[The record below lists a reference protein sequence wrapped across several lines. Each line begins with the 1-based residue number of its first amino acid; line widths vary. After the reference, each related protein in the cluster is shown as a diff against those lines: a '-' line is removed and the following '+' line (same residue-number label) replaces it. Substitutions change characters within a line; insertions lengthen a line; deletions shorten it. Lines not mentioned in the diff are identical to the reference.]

1 MRNAATLTVL
11 LSACM
16 AMHAAR
22 AQGLEQL
29 SWLTGCWADN
39 AGEPGTGEQWSTLAG
54 GTLMGMGRTVKGG
67 KLATYEFMRIADSGD
82 GKAVFHAQP
91 AGKPPAS
98 FTAITLNATEV
109 VFENLQHDFPQR
121 VIYRYEAPATLR
133 ASIEGQRN
141 GALKRIEF
149 PMVRAACAGGAA

>member
-1 MRNAATLTVL
+1 MRNAAVL
-11 LSACM
+11 LTACITVN
-16 AMHAAR
+16 AAG
-22 AQGLEQL
+22 AAPLDQL
-29 SWLTGCWADN
+29 SWLTGCWADS
-39 AGEPGTGEQWSTLAG
+39 AGESGTGEQWSALAG
-54 GTLMGMGRTVKGG
+54 GTMMGMGRTVKGG
-67 KLATYEFMRIADSGD
+67 KLATYEFMRIADGGD

-109 VFENLQHDFPQR
+109 VFENLEHDFPQR

-133 ASIEGQRN
+133 ASIEGMRN

-149 PMVRAACAGGAA
+149 PMARAVCPGGAT